1 MLSISIYVCVSLL
14 GMRPTTW
21 PLSSARVNTAV
32 KYIYTYTYSYW
43 QIYQKSWVSPNS
55 AGIFNPPPPLR
66 KTNKKLSHQAAMEGI
81 VCWPVDDSLV
91 HLEASIRGP
100 GATPYEEGVF
110 KIEIHIP
117 DRCG

>member
-1 MLSISIYVCVSLL
+1 
-14 GMRPTTW
+14 
-21 PLSSARVNTAV
+21 
-32 KYIYTYTYSYW
+32 
-43 QIYQKSWVSPNS
+43 
-55 AGIFNPPPPLR
+55 
-66 KTNKKLSHQAAMEGI
+66 MEGI